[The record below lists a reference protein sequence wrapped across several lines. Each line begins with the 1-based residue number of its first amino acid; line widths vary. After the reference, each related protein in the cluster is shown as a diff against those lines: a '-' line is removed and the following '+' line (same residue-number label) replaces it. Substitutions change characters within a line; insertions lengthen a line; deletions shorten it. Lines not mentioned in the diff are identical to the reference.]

1 MAKDDKSPRVKI
13 TNQFHDNHG
22 MVYDLKCDTT
32 RITIS
37 LGAASKDEGTEWNIE
52 AMVKQV
58 PEPHVVR
65 AVGSSKS
72 DALRAISE
80 TWRSHGEAAGFP
92 LLDWAAIRECLTA
105 VRAI

>member
-1 MAKDDKSPRVKI
+1 MAKDDKSPKVRI
-13 TNQFHDNHG
+13 TNQFHDNQG

-37 LGAASKDEGTEWNIE
+37 LGATSKAETEWNIE

-65 AVGSSKS
+65 AVGTSKS
-72 DALRAISE
+72 DALRAIAE

-92 LLDWAAIRECLTA
+92 LLDWAAIRDALSA

>member
-1 MAKDDKSPRVKI
+1 MPKDDKSPRVRI

-22 MVYDLKCDTT
+22 MVYDLKCDVT

-37 LGAASKDEGTEWNIE
+37 LGATSKEETEWNIE

-65 AVGSSKS
+65 AVGSSRS

-80 TWRSHGEAAGFP
+80 TWSLQGEAAGFP
-92 LLDWAAIRECLTA
+92 LLDWAAIREALAT

>member
-1 MAKDDKSPRVKI
+1 MAKDDKTPRVRI
-13 TNQFHDNHG
+13 TNQFHDNQG

-37 LGAASKDEGTEWNIE
+37 LGATSKDETQWNIE

-65 AVGSSKS
+65 AVGSSRS

-80 TWRSHGEAAGFP
+80 TWRLQGEAAGFP
-92 LLDWAAIRECLTA
+92 LLDWAAIRDALAT

>member
-1 MAKDDKSPRVKI
+1 MAKDDKTPRVRI

-22 MVYDLKCDTT
+22 MVYDLKCDVT

-37 LGAASKDEGTEWNIE
+37 LGATSKEETEWNIE

-65 AVGSSKS
+65 AVGSSRS

-80 TWRSHGEAAGFP
+80 TWRSQGEAAGFP
-92 LLDWAAIRECLTA
+92 LLDWAAIRDALTA